1 MKAHEG
7 FILVEGGALSSAC
20 RGRLLNQHRAR
31 VRSPVSPRRASITI
45 APKRV
50 EETAARLITPIID
63 SADLHRGVV
72 PRRRFF
78 SAARDSADSWKQP
91 GELAAVHGWAEGAG
105 GEVYSPAE
113 INPSETTRP
122 LCLDGC
128 HVIPAGY
135 RTNGLFQVI
144 SRDVAP
150 VASVSHPPSARA
162 RARVKAAAPVGA
174 SSRSARPISSRQ
186 SARALARALTRSR
199 VYARTRGWG
208 ELRGE
213 GGVGRGKDSPRLFLL
228 SLRPFCRYV
237 PRDAG
242 RTLS

>member
-91 GELAAVHGWAEGAG
+91 GELAAVHGWAEGAARGKEGG
-105 GEVYSPAE
+105 GEV
-113 INPSETTRP
+113 
-122 LCLDGC
+122 
-128 HVIPAGY
+128 
-135 RTNGLFQVI
+135 
-144 SRDVAP
+144 
-150 VASVSHPPSARA
+150 
-162 RARVKAAAPVGA
+162 
-174 SSRSARPISSRQ
+174 
-186 SARALARALTRSR
+186 
-199 VYARTRGWG
+199 
-208 ELRGE
+208 GE
-213 GGVGRGKDSPRLFLL
+213 GRGGGGVL
-228 SLRPFCRYV
+228 
-237 PRDAG
+237 AG
-242 RTLS
+242 RD